1 MIFHKFW
8 YGPVGVRFQD
18 MNIYTFWID
27 LDTLNPDLEES
38 SVVWDSGGRLSQ
50 KLKNSGRGSGACAA
64 WGPLGTLVCLEIGR
78 GGAQAESPVQSNAR
92 SLRIR
97 EKLIIFGASNGLR
110 NHDGTDVKI
119 MMKSEK
125 LNL

>member
-1 MIFHKFW
+1 MVSGTP
-8 YGPVGVRFQD
+8 GPAA
-18 MNIYTFWID
+18 
-27 LDTLNPDLEES
+27 P
-38 SVVWDSGGRLSQ
+38 
-50 KLKNSGRGSGACAA
+50 KLQLQAQ
-64 WGPLGTLVCLEIGR
+64 GPRRLGTLVCLEIGR

>member
-1 MIFHKFW
+1 MIFHQFW

-38 SVVWDSGGRLSQ
+38 WMVWGTIGENFKKFGSRL
-50 KLKNSGRGSGACAA
+50 
-64 WGPLGTLVCLEIGR
+64 WGVCRLGTLVCLEIGR
-78 GGAQAESPVQSNAR
+78 GGAQAESPLQSNAR

>member
-1 MIFHKFW
+1 MIFHQFW

-38 SVVWDSGGRLSQ
+38 WMVWGTIGENFKKFGSRL
-50 KLKNSGRGSGACAA
+50 
-64 WGPLGTLVCLEIGR
+64 WGVCRLGTLVCLEIGR